1 MCSHTLCIVSFNK
14 YEQLCDYRI
23 AVRIFTS
30 GNMLISTFSFLINEK
45 SYDKYTNSDEYIEY
59 FVAIHLYFR
68 DKFVFGDNSMESISY
83 GGQYDIP
90 THGAKSREKNK
101 FGEFHTCQSC
111 RYRNKLT
118 YSRYQSSDEGG
129 YTTML
134 VEIAFGCFDFFWSS
148 RQICPMRLLANL

>member
-1 MCSHTLCIVSFNK
+1 
-14 YEQLCDYRI
+14 
-23 AVRIFTS
+23 
-30 GNMLISTFSFLINEK
+30 
-45 SYDKYTNSDEYIEY
+45 
-59 FVAIHLYFR
+59 
-68 DKFVFGDNSMESISY
+68 MESISY

-111 RYRNKLT
+111 RYGNKLT

-134 VEIAFGCFDFFWSS
+134 VEIAFGCFDFFLVEQTDMSDAAVGEFINERTS
-148 RQICPMRLLANL
+148 NPTG